1 MYGMC
6 RCQSWFWLCL
16 KSVPWRGDEEQKVST
31 ESNESD
37 EVTTTEDYARETV
50 TGSIFEKVFVKAD
63 INCQSNIEYT
73 YYNAGYEA
81 IWYVLYVELQ
91 TR

>member
-16 KSVPWRGDEEQKVST
+16 KSVPWRGDEEEKVST

-50 TGSIFEKVFVKAD
+50 TGSIF
-63 INCQSNIEYT
+63 
-73 YYNAGYEA
+73 
-81 IWYVLYVELQ
+81 
-91 TR
+91 